1 MQGTVL
7 QKIVDDKKMWIAA
20 RKVTQPL
27 SDFQAEVIPSDRS
40 FVQAL
45 RQHNPAFILECKKA
59 SPSKGLIRDV
69 FDPLAIATVYRDY
82 ASAIS
87 VLTDE
92 KYFQGDFAFLPI
104 VRQAVHQPVLCKDFM
119 VDPYQVWLARY
130 YQADAI
136 LLMLSV
142 LDDDQY
148 RLLAEVAKTLK
159 MGILTEVSN
168 QEELTR
174 AIALKAEV
182 VGINNRD
189 LRDLSVDTNKTRQ
202 LASQLPAGTLVI
214 SESGIQHY
222 AQIKDLNQTAQGFL
236 VGSSLMAEE
245 DLRFAVK
252 RLLSGENKVCGLT
265 RAQDA
270 QDAYNAGALYGGLI
284 FVESSA
290 RYVSEEQA
298 HTIIKSTP
306 LRYVGVFRDVE
317 VGDIVLKVEALGLSV
332 VQLHGSEDPSYV
344 RRLRDLLPASC
355 QIWKAFKIEG
365 HLPDRGWI
373 GIDRY
378 VFDNGQGG
386 SGQSFDWQLLAD
398 QPLDDVILAGGLN
411 ADNIEPALALGCAGV
426 DLNSGVETS
435 PGIKD
440 NQKLTT
446 VFAAINT
453 YATHAQ

>member
-7 QKIVDDKKMWIAA
+7 QKIVDDKKVWVDA
-20 RKVTQPL
+20 RKQSQPL
-27 SDFQAEVIPSDRS
+27 ATFQADVAPSDRS
-40 FVQAL
+40 FYEAL

-69 FDPLAIATVYRDY
+69 FDPSAIATVYRDY

-119 VDPYQVWLARY
+119 IDAYQIWLARY

-142 LDDDQY
+142 LDDEQY
-148 RLLAEVAKTLK
+148 RHLAAVAEDLN

-174 AIALKAEV
+174 AIALHASV
-182 VGINNRD
+182 IGINNRD
-189 LRDLSVDTNKTRQ
+189 LRDLSVDTDKTRQ
-202 LASQLPAGTLVI
+202 LASQVPEGTLVI
-214 SESGIQHY
+214 SESGIQRYEQINNLSQY
-222 AQIKDLNQTAQGFL
+222 AHGFL
-236 VGSSLMAEE
+236 VGSSLMSED

-265 RAQDA
+265 RLEDA
-270 QDAYNAGALYGGLI
+270 QQAYKAGAIYGGLI
-284 FVESSA
+284 FVEESP
-290 RYVSEEQA
+290 RYVSDQQA
-298 HTIIKSTP
+298 RAIIESAP
-306 LRYVGVFRDVE
+306 LHYVGVFRDIE
-317 VGDIVLKVEALGLSV
+317 VGEIMLKVEALGLSA

-344 RRLRDLLPASC
+344 RRLRDLLPESC

-373 GIDRY
+373 GVDRY
-378 VFDNGQGG
+378 VFDNGHGG
-386 SGQSFDWQLLAD
+386 SGQTFDWSILAD
-398 QPLDDVILAGGLN
+398 QPLDDVILAGGLS
-411 ADNIEPALALGCAGV
+411 AENIAQAITLGFAGV
-426 DLNSGVETS
+426 DINSGVETS
-435 PGIKD
+435 PGVKD
-440 NQKLTT
+440 AEKLQRVFTT
-446 VFAAINT
+446 INR
-453 YATHAQ
+453 YATHA

>member
-20 RKVTQPL
+20 RKATQPL

-142 LDDDQY
+142 LDDEQY
-148 RLLAEVAKTLK
+148 RLLAEVAKTLQ

-168 QEELTR
+168 QEELAR
-174 AIALKAEV
+174 AIALQAEV

-189 LRDLSVDTNKTRQ
+189 LRDLSVDTDKTRL
-202 LASQLPAGTLVI
+202 LASQLPAGSLVI

-236 VGSSLMAEE
+236 VGSSLMAED

-265 RAQDA
+265 RVQDA

-284 FVESSA
+284 FVESSP

-298 HTIIKSTP
+298 RTIIKSTP

-344 RRLRDLLPASC
+344 RRLRDLLPTRC

>member
-7 QKIVDDKKMWIAA
+7 QKIVDDKIIWIEA
-20 RKVTQPL
+20 RKATQPL
-27 SDFQAEVIPSDRS
+27 SDFQAKVIPSDRS
-40 FVQAL
+40 FIEAL

-59 SPSKGLIRDV
+59 SPSKGLIREV

-92 KYFQGDFAFLPI
+92 KYFQGDFSFLPI
-104 VRQAVHQPVLCKDFM
+104 VRQAVHQPVLCKDFI
-119 VDPYQVWLARY
+119 VDPYQIWLARF

-142 LDDDQY
+142 LDDEQY
-148 RLLAEVAKTLK
+148 RLLADAAKALK

-168 QEELTR
+168 QEELVR
-174 AIALKAEV
+174 AVALQAEV

-189 LRDLSVDTNKTRQ
+189 LRDLSVDTDKTRQ
-202 LASQLPAGTLVI
+202 LANQLPAGTLVI
-214 SESGIQHY
+214 SESGIQQY
-222 AQIKDLNQTAQGFL
+222 AQIKTLNQYAQGFL
-236 VGSSLMAEE
+236 VGSSLMAED
-245 DLRFAVK
+245 DLRFAIK

-265 RAQDA
+265 RSQDA
-270 QDAYNAGALYGGLI
+270 EAAYQAGALYGGLI
-284 FVESSA
+284 FVEASP
-290 RYVSEEQA
+290 RYVSEQQA
-298 HTIIKSTP
+298 KTIIESAP

-332 VQLHGSEDPSYV
+332 VQLHGSEDPSYI

-355 QIWKAFKIEG
+355 QIWKAFKIDG

-373 GIDRY
+373 GVDRY
-378 VFDNGQGG
+378 IFDNGNGG
-386 SGQSFDWQLLAD
+386 SGQTFDWQLLAD
-398 QPLDDVILAGGLN
+398 HPLDDIILAGGLS
-411 ADNIEPALALGCAGV
+411 ADNIAQALALGCAGV
-426 DLNSGVETS
+426 DLNSGVETT

-440 NQKLTT
+440 KQKLNS
-446 VFAAINT
+446 VFATINT

>member
-20 RKVTQPL
+20 RKATQPL

-148 RLLAEVAKTLK
+148 RLLAEVAKTLE

-174 AIALKAEV
+174 AIALQAEV

-189 LRDLSVDTNKTRQ
+189 LRDLSVDTDKTRQ

-332 VQLHGSEDPSYV
+332 VQLHGSEGPSYV